1 MVLVLICPCTS
12 RAFLRFFPRDV
23 ARGACSKGRA
33 RHYLDNAAPTAMIQC
48 PKFLGPA
55 IAPCRAGWGTPVVA
69 HSFDHP
75 LGSSWLVNKSDPSL
89 EQFHRLG
96 SIDVVKV
103 DAPCCL
109 QPNNHEQEPSR
120 VASNRSCFYVC
131 FQCSKLICGG
141 WSHVGSTIVIASCSM
156 PVCCARHVTS
166 RQKLDYVVLS
176 RLILASPFLGEGR
189 SMYGIMPDT
198 KLRWYCGTMSCYYQY
213 YKVHVNV
220 LAQAQP

>member
-33 RHYLDNAAPTAMIQC
+33 RHYLNNAAPTAMIQC

-55 IAPCRAGWGTPVVA
+55 IAPCRAGWGSPVVA

-96 SIDVVKV
+96 SIDVVEV
-103 DAPCCL
+103 DATFQLQSSSAEIFQELESATCL
-109 QPNNHEQEPSR
+109 STPRAPNWSPKPQKGVHKGPRMTPQ
-120 VASNRSCFYVC
+120 
-131 FQCSKLICGG
+131 GG
-141 WSHVGSTIVIASCSM
+141 RQLADNWRK
-156 PVCCARHVTS
+156 RHQLTPKS
-166 RQKLDYVVLS
+166 
-176 RLILASPFLGEGR
+176 A
-189 SMYGIMPDT
+189 
-198 KLRWYCGTMSCYYQY
+198 
-213 YKVHVNV
+213 
-220 LAQAQP
+220 